1 MGMPLNRSTWKN
13 LATKIR
19 IFNRFNA
26 DFKAAN
32 EPSKGN
38 TTNIGENTDYCWC
51 GVAQRNQSMRK
62 QIKDMR

>member
-38 TTNIGENTDYCWC
+38 TTKI
-51 GVAQRNQSMRK
+51 
-62 QIKDMR
+62 QITAGAAWPKGINP